1 MSTLAEE
8 LEMAAVRASI
18 KSEQDARMA
27 GARWKRLREIHLAEA
42 ARLRAR
48 AERARSFPAL
58 LSGELQIPG
67 VTTTGEMFEW
77 LTGPLDTP

>member
-1 MSTLAEE
+1 MRTISKDELTKILA
-8 LEMAAVRASI
+8 
-18 KSEQDARMA
+18 D
-27 GARWKRLREIHLAEA
+27 
-42 ARLRAR
+42 
-48 AERARSFPAL
+48 PAL